1 MAFKD
6 ISKEQIIKRIE
17 IDNPWWETGKID
29 RLYGEMTV
37 HRSYFDNFFDLV
49 QKNNVK
55 RAVVLMGPRQVGKT
69 VMIYQAVQK
78 LINQGISPKK
88 ICYIS
93 IDNPTYINIG
103 LEQLF
108 EYSREAVHDDSNED
122 FYVFFDEI
130 QYLKLWEVHLKSLV
144 DTYLHSKFIASG
156 SAAAA
161 LKLKSNE
168 SGAGRFTDFL
178 LPPLSFSE
186 FLTFRDKK
194 DVVDKFMNLKE
205 IEESMFDLND
215 LNEELIRY
223 LNYGGY
229 PEILNSKD
237 VQANPTQY
245 ISNDIIDKVLLRDLP
260 SLYGI
265 QDVRELQ
272 ALFTVLAFNTGN
284 EISIDKLSQ
293 KSGVAKNTIRKY
305 LQYLE
310 AAFLIKIV
318 YRIDF
323 NAKRFKRAT
332 QFKVYLTNPS
342 MRSALFAPV
351 NEDDD
356 FMGNMIETAVFAHL
370 RPIFGNTFYARE
382 RKEVDCVFLDNIFNI
397 RTALEIK
404 WSDNPI
410 NSPRKMLDGLFSF
423 CKKNQLKTA
432 FVTTINI
439 FGEKEVD
446 NIKFTFLPV
455 AYVLMLFSHPNFES
469 KFVQEILD
477 SKDKTLQFRI
487 FLLALIVKILGRDAK
502 NN

>member
-17 IDNPWWETGKID
+17 VDNPWWKTGKID
-29 RLYGEMTV
+29 RLYSGMTI
-37 HRSYFDNFFDLV
+37 HRSYFDIFFNLLQNTKV
-49 QKNNVK
+49 R
-55 RAVVLMGPRQVGKT
+55 RAVVLMGPRRVGKT

-78 LINQGISPKK
+78 LIHQGISPQK

-108 EYSREAVHDDSNED
+108 EYAREAVGDDSNED

-130 QYLKLWEVHLKSLV
+130 QYLKLWEVHLKSMV
-144 DTYLHSKFIASG
+144 DTFLHSKFIVSG

-186 FLTFRDKK
+186 FLIFRGWK
-194 DVVDKFMNLKE
+194 DIVQQFTSTDWLEIDIENLNKE
-205 IEESMFDLND
+205 FIN
-215 LNEELIRY
+215 Y

-229 PEILNSKD
+229 PEIITSKD
-237 VQANPTQY
+237 IRDNPAQY

-272 ALFTVLAFNTGN
+272 ALFTSLAFNTGN
-284 EISIDKLSQ
+284 EISIDELSK

-342 MRSALFAPV
+342 MRSALFAPL
-351 NEDDD
+351 NEGDD
-356 FMGNMIETAVFAHL
+356 FMGNMVETAVFAHHRRSL
-370 RPIFGNTFYARE
+370 GNVYYARE
-382 RKEVDCVFLDNIFNI
+382 RKEVDYILIDKYFQIEL
-397 RTALEIK
+397 ALEIK
-404 WSDNPI
+404 WSNRVMK
-410 NSPRKMLDGLFSF
+410 NSKKELDGLISF
-423 CKKNQLKTA
+423 CKKNDVA
-432 FVTTINI
+432 FVLTSTKDKMLYKNVDGINI
-439 FGEKEVD
+439 LFLPNALLILLMNYPTFKM
-446 NIKFTFLPV
+446 NIDDSALLNTFITSLTFL
-455 AYVLMLFSHPNFES
+455 SENIPNMFKKE
-469 KFVQEILD
+469 
-477 SKDKTLQFRI
+477 
-487 FLLALIVKILGRDAK
+487 
-502 NN
+502 

>member
-17 IDNPWWETGKID
+17 VDNPWWKTGKID
-29 RLYGEMTV
+29 RLYSQMTV
-37 HRSYFDNFFDLV
+37 HRSYFDDFFDLL
-49 QKNNVK
+49 QNTNVR
-55 RAVVLMGPRQVGKT
+55 RAVVLMGPRRVGKT
-69 VMIYQAVQK
+69 VMIYQAIQK

-108 EYSREAVHDDSNED
+108 EYAREAVNDKSNED

-186 FLTFRDKK
+186 FLTFRGNK
-194 DVVDKFMNLKE
+194 DIIEQFIETNDWSGIDIEHLNKE
-205 IEESMFDLND
+205 FIN
-215 LNEELIRY
+215 Y

-229 PEILNSKD
+229 PEIITSKD
-237 VQANPTQY
+237 IRENPAQY

-272 ALFTVLAFNTGN
+272 ALFTTLAYNTGN

-323 NAKRFKRAT
+323 NARRFKRAT

-342 MRSALFAPV
+342 MRSALFAAV

-356 FMGNMIETAVFAHL
+356 FMGNMVETAIFAHHRQL
-370 RPIFGNTFYARE
+370 FGDVYYARE
-382 RKEVDCVFLDNIFNI
+382 RKEVDCVLINKSLNILL
-397 RTALEIK
+397 ALEIK
-404 WSDNPI
+404 WSNRI
-410 NSPRKMLDGLFSF
+410 IKNSGKELDGLISF
-423 CKKNQLKTA
+423 CKKNEVEIAL
-432 FVTTINI
+432 VTT
-439 FGEKEVD
+439 
-446 NIKFTFLPV
+446 
-455 AYVLMLFSHPNFES
+455 
-469 KFVQEILD
+469 
-477 SKDKTLQFRI
+477 KDKTLLKEVDGVALSFVPNVLLVLLMSYPNFEMKTGSVFFD
-487 FLLALIVKILGRDAK
+487 FLGKVIKHILEVFSNKNAK